1 VGVQDFAPSEIAV
14 VEMHEGEFVVPAGRQ
29 LRAGVWGQRAAGSGR
44 AGVGWAV
51 GGQGA
56 ADSYV
61 VISMTA
67 FSSAQSS

>member
-29 LRAGVWGQRAAGSGR
+29 LRAGVWGQRAGGCW
-44 AGVGWAV
+44 VGCW
-51 GGQGA
+51 A